1 MLWLKIIKI
10 QAKLSSNGI
19 EINPITNA
27 RVDKWEMSVRKFAH
41 YVLFAIGG
49 LIIYAILQHFHVKH
63 KILIAIFLGMLLACT
78 DEIHQFY
85 SDNRGPRL
93 FDVALDSLGVVSG
106 VLFGSSCTKIMNQF
120 KKGKKVYDKLQKN
133 HCGEDCKSG

>member
-1 MLWLKIIKI
+1 
-10 QAKLSSNGI
+10 
-19 EINPITNA
+19 
-27 RVDKWEMSVRKFAH
+27 MSVRKFAH

-49 LIIYAILQHFHVKH
+49 LIIYVILQYFHVKH

-93 FDVALDSLGVVSG
+93 FDVVLDSLGVISG
-106 VLFGSSCTKIMNQF
+106 VLFAYVCIKIMNQW

-133 HCGEDCKSG
+133 HCRENCRSG